1 MTDSLPNAWL
11 VEGADIE
18 RELDDIGCW
27 AWRGGD
33 EERSDFNFQKL
44 SKYRQ
49 QDNVSIDIKWKW

>member
-27 AWRGGD
+27 AWRG
-33 EERSDFNFQKL
+33 
-44 SKYRQ
+44 
-49 QDNVSIDIKWKW
+49 W